1 MKMKKRVSVLCVL
14 PLLLCLLGGCAPVMA
29 SIVSVEP
36 DLPELDGPHRMVASI
51 DVAIHPAD
59 SKFDRHYA
67 SQELLTSTLKYLRK
81 LETNQM
87 PKQTPSLAD
96 GQTYYTVTATYSSG
110 EQQSYI
116 LLGYR
121 FLKVG
126 DEPWCEV
133 SFENAMGFT
142 RFIREHSSETG
153 NPGTERTLPRKPSM
167 PGSVHL
173 T

>member
-1 MKMKKRVSVLCVL
+1 MKKKILILGALS
-14 PLLLCLLGGCAPVMA
+14 LLICLLAGCAPARA
-29 SIVSVEP
+29 SMISDEP
-36 DLPELDGPHRMVASI
+36 DPDRSDAPHRMVESI
-51 DVAIHPAD
+51 DVTIHPAD
-59 SKFDRHYA
+59 SSFDRHYQ
-67 SQELLTSTLKYLRK
+67 SQELLTTTLKHLRK
-81 LETNQM
+81 LETSQA
-87 PKQTPSLAD
+87 PEQDPSLDD
-96 GQTYYTVTATYSSG
+96 GQTYYTVTAIYSSG

-116 LLGYR
+116 LLSYR

-133 SFENAMGFT
+133 NFDNAMGFT